1 MSEIDRQLYPATAVI
16 VDAVKLNKTGQQ
28 LAVRKAVAVAAT
40 ERYVP
45 HISLDDIQRLCS
57 IAASTGYYATRERN
71 VLIIQAL
78 FDSCLRVSELLALRP
93 KDIEL
98 VYNAYYLRVWTAKRK
113 RYDTCSISS
122 TMSAKLQSYAYRHK
136 IEPDERLFTINRT
149 RVFQIVSAAFKQAGI
164 VKPDGVGTVHI
175 LRHSGALYRLRHT
188 QSPPALQ
195 EQLRHSSMAMTL
207 RYMRTLGHDE
217 AMAIQSEVAYDW

>member
-1 MSEIDRQLYPATAVI
+1 MLQRKDTNLLPLPIDKR
-16 VDAVKLNKTGQQ
+16 LNKTTRQ
-28 LAVRKAVAVAAT
+28 LATIKGAAT
-40 ERYVP
+40 AATGRYVP
-45 HISLDDIQRLCS
+45 HISLDDIQRLCQ
-57 IAASTGYYATRERN
+57 IAASTGRPSVRERN

-98 VYNAYYLRVWTAKRK
+98 VYNAYYLRVWTEKRK
-113 RYDTCSISS
+113 RYETCSISS
-122 TMSAKLQSYAYRHK
+122 TMAAKLQSYAYRHK
-136 IEPDERLFTINRT
+136 IEPDERLFKINRS
-149 RVFQIVSAAFKQAGI
+149 RVFQMIAETFRLAGI

-175 LRHSGALYRLRHT
+175 LRHSGALERLRQT
-188 QSPPALQ
+188 KSPQSVQ

-217 AMAIQSEVAYDW
+217 AMAIQSEVNYDW

>member
-1 MSEIDRQLYPATAVI
+1 MSAKDTGLVPISADIE
-16 VDAVKLNKTGQQ
+16 KLNKTGRQ
-28 LAVRKAVAVAAT
+28 LAIRKAVAAAAT

-45 HISLDDIQRLCS
+45 HISLDDIQRLCQ
-57 IAASTGYYATRERN
+57 IAAGSGRPSVRERN

-98 VYNAYYLRVWTAKRK
+98 VYNAYYIRVWTEKRK

-122 TMSAKLQSYAYRHK
+122 AMAAKLQSYAYRHK
-136 IEPDERLFTINRT
+136 IEPDERLFKINRS
-149 RVFQIVSAAFKQAGI
+149 RVFQIIAAAFKKAGI

-217 AMAIQSEVAYDW
+217 AMAIQSEVNYDW